1 MIGVIMMF
9 LFGCTPTKDDSGV
22 EDSAL
27 A

>member
-9 LFGCTPTKDDSGV
+9 LFGCTSTKDDSGV